1 MIETIE
7 IVIAVLAVF
16 LAGYWF
22 RGQQELLQ
30 WSKDSVVHR
39 VRKESK
45 GKENKVEA
53 VEVPKKR
60 NPTKPM
66 TASRFD
72 NIIKSNSPGKD

>member
-1 MIETIE
+1 MIEAIE

-30 WSKDSVVHR
+30 WSTDSVVNR
-39 VRKESK
+39 IRKESK
-45 GKENKVEA
+45 GKESKVKP
-53 VEVPKKR
+53 VEVPRKR
-60 NPTKPM
+60 NHTKPM